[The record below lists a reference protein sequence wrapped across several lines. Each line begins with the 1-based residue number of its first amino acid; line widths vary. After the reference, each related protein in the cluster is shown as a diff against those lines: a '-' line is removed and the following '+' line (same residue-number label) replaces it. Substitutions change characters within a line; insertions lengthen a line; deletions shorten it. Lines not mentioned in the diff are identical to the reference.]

1 MFLPARGCDPRSV
14 RCRRQT
20 VGMGPK
26 DRGPRPKPDARA
38 RFLCDLKTTFEWR
51 GDRPNPRWAADA
63 TGWWADASILR
74 RLGPALAE
82 PFADLQPTLVIGPQ
96 SRGTLLGA
104 LVAVHLGVGLVELR
118 KYPDPSADSE
128 RWLTT
133 RTPPDY
139 QDRNLEIGLRR
150 DLLPSTARALFVDDW
165 IDTGGQA
172 VAARKLVDA
181 AAATWCGASV
191 IVDAL
196 EDARLRR
203 ALDVKCLFRV
213 NDL

>member
-1 MFLPARGCDPRSV
+1 
-14 RCRRQT
+14 

-38 RFLCDLKTTFEWR
+38 RFLSDLKTTFEWR
-51 GDRPNPRWAADA
+51 GDRPNPRWAADP

-82 PFADLQPTLVIGPQ
+82 PFTDLQPTLVIGPQ

-118 KYPDPSADSE
+118 KDPDPSADSE
-128 RWLTT
+128 RWLMT

-139 QDRNLEIGLRR
+139 QDRNLQIGLRR

-172 VAARKLVDA
+172 VAARKLVEA

-196 EDARLRR
+196 EDPQLRR

>member
-1 MFLPARGCDPRSV
+1 
-14 RCRRQT
+14 
-20 VGMGPK
+20 MGLK

-38 RFLCDLKTTFEWR
+38 RFLRDLKATFEWR
-51 GDRPNPRWAADA
+51 GDRPNPRWAADP

-74 RLGPALAE
+74 RLGPTLAE
-82 PFADLQPTLVIGPQ
+82 PFTDLQPTLVIGPQ
-96 SRGTLLGA
+96 SREPSSARSSPSISGW
-104 LVAVHLGVGLVELR
+104 VVELR
-118 KYPDPSADSE
+118 KDPDRSADSE

-139 QDRNLEIGLRR
+139 QDRNLELGLRR

-165 IDTGGQA
+165 DRHRWPGRGSKEAGRCRRRDMVWRI
-172 VAARKLVDA
+172 
-181 AAATWCGASV
+181 V

-196 EDARLRR
+196 EDPRLRGV
-203 ALDVKCLFRV
+203 LDVKCLFRV